1 MTSKRKPPMQ
11 NIPIRTEEGKAI
23 RKAFSDRSFLPPLDY
38 AALEI
43 RLLKHEPFEF
53 FSKVDTDPV
62 THGAAEKHTCPF
74 CELERQR
81 KEKADG

>member
-1 MTSKRKPPMQ
+1 MQ

-23 RKAFSDRSFLPPLDY
+23 RKAFYDRSFLPPLDY

-43 RLLKHEPFEF
+43 RILKHEPFWF

-62 THGAAEKHTCPF
+62 TH
-74 CELERQR
+74 
-81 KEKADG
+81 